1 MSTVTQPRP
10 SIVPAAARFAAVSGL
25 IALAALA
32 GLAAI
37 SIVSILPPAP
47 RSADAPP
54 AQFSAERAFAHD
66 ERIAAQTH
74 VAGSPANDTVREY
87 LVTTLRGLGLQTDV
101 QDTVGASSDEGPRY
115 AMARVRN
122 VVALLPGT
130 APTGRVFLVAH
141 YDSVQNG
148 PGGSD
153 DGAGSSTI
161 LETARALTAGA
172 QPRNDI
178 VFVFTD
184 AEEACLCG
192 AEAFATRHPL
202 AEPGGVVLNLE
213 ARGSGGPV
221 IMFETSV
228 GNAALVDVFGASAP
242 HPVGNSIAVE
252 VYRILPNDTDLTEFL
267 ATDKFTGL
275 NSAYIEGSAVYHTPE
290 DTPSN
295 MDQASLQHHGDN
307 ALALARAFGSADL
320 GPLATTGGSDATY
333 FSVPGLLVRY
343 AGWLVWPIAALA
355 LIAVGVLAW
364 GARRQGLTSWP
375 RVLAGFGLAL
385 VPMLLAPVLAQVL
398 WLVLVVVRPGYGNM
412 LDPWRPG
419 WFRVG
424 VVALVA
430 TILLGWYALLRRRLG
445 GAALAVGALGWLA
458 VLGLVLAA
466 LTPGGSYQTALPAL
480 AGAAAGIVALSV
492 RPSWGRL
499 LSVTVGAAVAVV
511 IMAPT
516 VLLFFPA
523 LGMETA
529 GAPAFFAVLLG
540 FALVPVLEWIFPRTD
555 APRGPARRWW
565 SAAPAG
571 LCGVLTLVAVAAGL
585 LVDRFDAE
593 HPEPAQL
600 MYALDADSGQARWVS
615 TDAKPGV
622 WTRQFVRG
630 REDLAAAFGVLPDGV
645 STGPADAAPL
655 PAPELRVIADTTQGG
670 QRTLILTLLPQ
681 RTVRLAYLEV
691 QSGPRIVSATVAG
704 RPVEGEP
711 LLRGSGER
719 FGVLFHAPPEE
730 GVTLTLVLDE
740 PGQVTIR
747 AMDGSDGLADLPG
760 FRPRPPGTTIKGSHS
775 SELVLVAKT
784 FRI

>member
-1 MSTVTQPRP
+1 MSTVTLPRA
-10 SIVPAAARFAAVSGL
+10 SIVPARLAVISGL

-32 GLAAI
+32 GLAGL
-37 SIVSILPPAP
+37 SIAGILPPGP
-47 RSADAPP
+47 RPADAP
-54 AQFSAERAFAHD
+54 ADQFSAGRAFAHD

-74 VAGSPANDTVREY
+74 VLGSPANDAVRDY

-101 QDTVGASSDEGPRY
+101 QDTVGASSDEGPPVV
-115 AMARVRN
+115 MARVRN
-122 VVALLPGT
+122 VVAMLPGT

-153 DGAGSSTI
+153 DGAGSSTL
-161 LETARALTAGA
+161 LETARALIAGTR
-172 QPRNDI
+172 PRNDI

-202 AEPGGVVLNLE
+202 AAGGGVVLNLE

-228 GNAALVDVFGASAP
+228 GNAALVDVYGASAP
-242 HPVGNSIAVE
+242 HPVGTSFAVE

-267 ATDKFTGL
+267 AAKRFTGL
-275 NSAYIEGSAVYHTPE
+275 NSAYIDGSAVYHTPE

-295 MDQASLQHHGDN
+295 MDQGSLQHHGDN
-307 ALALARAFGSADL
+307 ALALARAFGGTDL
-320 GPLATTGGSDATY
+320 APLAKPAANDATY
-333 FSVPGLLVRY
+333 FPVPGLLVRY
-343 AGWLVWPIAALA
+343 AGWLVWPFAALA

-364 GARRQGLTSWP
+364 GTRRQGLTSWP
-375 RVLAGFGLAL
+375 RALAGLGLAL
-385 VPMLLAPVLAQVL
+385 VPMLLAPVAAQVL
-398 WLVLVVVRPGYGNM
+398 WLVLVAVRPGYGNM
-412 LDPWRPG
+412 IDPWRPG
-419 WFRVG
+419 WFRVAM
-424 VVALVA
+424 VALVA
-430 TILLGWYALLRRRLG
+430 FILLGWYALLRRRFG
-445 GAALAVGALGWLA
+445 GAGLAIGGLGWLA
-458 VLGLVLAA
+458 LLGLVLAA
-466 LTPGGSYQTALPAL
+466 LTPGGSYLAALPAL
-480 AGAAAGIVALSV
+480 AGATAGIVALSV
-492 RPSWGRL
+492 RPAWGRL
-499 LSVTVGAAVAVV
+499 LSLTVGAAVAVLILV
-511 IMAPT
+511 PT

-523 LGMETA
+523 LGLETG

-540 FALVPVLEWIFPRTD
+540 FALLPVLEWVFPQPD
-555 APRGPARRWW
+555 GPSGPRRRWW
-565 SAAPAG
+565 SAAPAA
-571 LCGVLTLVAVAAGL
+571 LCGVLAIVALAAGL
-585 LVDRFDAE
+585 VVDRFDAT

-600 MYALDADSGQARWVS
+600 MYALDADTGQARWVS
-615 TDAKPGV
+615 TDARPGA

-630 REDLAAAFGVLPDGV
+630 HEDLATAFGVLPDGA
-645 STGPADAAPL
+645 STGPAEAAPL
-655 PAPELRVIADTTQGG
+655 PAPELQVVADTTQGG

-681 RTVRLAYLEV
+681 RSVRLAYLEV

-711 LLRGSGER
+711 FLRGPADR
-719 FGVLFHAPPEE
+719 FAVLFHAPPDE
-730 GVTLTLVLDE
+730 GITLRLVLDE
-740 PGQVTIR
+740 VGQLTIR

-760 FRPRPPGTTIKGSHS
+760 YRPRPPGTTIKGSHS